1 MNSFLKKILH
11 IFPVLP
17 LMLVMLS
24 GCVDDYFES
33 DSTTAVNPDVV
44 SFATSVS
51 KGEPLP
57 ELARG
62 GSKPLYDPLLLGDES
77 GEEKLYLHTYDADEV
92 GFNPETSQP
101 DTSKGGVQSRGLQ
114 VESVQDLISIHKD
127 FLVHARFADNPE
139 EEFIE
144 WSTAKQVTGDNT
156 IWQPYKTRYW
166 PIDEVL
172 AFHAVAPAA
181 EYSGLQG
188 LALGDNTM
196 SFSYSAKTPTGDSK
210 NKDAE
215 AQTDLLIAASK
226 CNKAGSDAGKAP
238 LQFHHALSA
247 IKFAIRD
254 VANGTIDNIKI
265 SGVYGTADCVYTYAD
280 KPVDPNPDEPT
291 DPWQGTIAWSNHR
304 DLKTGDAAYS
314 QDFAF
319 AFKQTSEEIKPGD
332 DTHDISIDGKMPE
345 KTFMLIPQAIPDD
358 AEIIVTITRDD
369 PNFGDK
375 KTVTLRGK
383 IKANGVDEW
392 LPGHEYIYT
401 ISSTADNWV
410 YVFDVIGNHNTDLSI
425 NKHFSDEDGNDHAW
439 NDSANMIFVY
449 APMNP
454 EFDKF
459 EEKAHFHVKSYRY
472 RANNHSRIELLPWE
486 ASYGDEPIKQ
496 YESPQKVGEPITRPV
511 ADILK
516 DPGYYIENRDL
527 PNEEWIE
534 DRSALKGEGSD
545 NANGEIKRFRFAAH
559 HAVSNWKG
567 DLDMQ
572 DSDPYDNNS
581 ESNPWDLSTCS
592 NLGSEGGLSRNT
604 ANTYVVDRGGWYV
617 LPAVYGNAIKNGA
630 DNVAA
635 YNPGRS
641 GSLPSSQETSTR
653 VTYEYLP
660 TFVGYDNKAIQSPW
674 IPLNNTHQAVLVW
687 ADVYNAV
694 SDVSLF
700 KHTDGNYYV
709 KFKVNSQ
716 SMLQGNVVLA
726 ITGKDTSTA
735 IWSWTIW
742 VTEHWLDPDTG
753 RPHAFHESTKF
764 TEFEPSGD
772 PKRPEQSG
780 AGRRQRGDLQT
791 SIPDYENYKYYV
803 SPYNLGWCD
812 PKTRHY
818 LRRVGEM
825 EFVQY
830 RKDNGNTVPTG
841 RAKTLP
847 VIQNGLEIT
856 YRYGNNTYYQ
866 FGRKDAMVGFIDHN
880 NTIKRNFGPYQYRIV
895 QCGQTLGYSI
905 QHPNTLLSIGY
916 STDGPNSKGAEST
929 KGAEWCDKSYINLWN
944 NYNSSSEISM
954 NNEKCANHALCL
966 NGVKTVYDP
975 CPPGYM
981 VPPASLWR
989 IVGSADGKNYYDVG
1003 SNKKNLNKNTNF
1015 YGIYRGEAANAPNDD
1030 EKYYSYVIFADRTKS
1045 KTEKN
1050 NWIFL
1055 ASTGHRWYS
1064 DYHTPAFKA
1073 GDNFNPQIVYLWSS
1087 TSSVNMFRGA
1097 MCLALGFE
1105 TPPNNVKPWGQY
1117 LDGDKKGQD
1126 YDQWV
1131 ICSYFDGRRSMARPV
1146 RPVREEYSK

>member
-62 GSKPLYDPLLLGDES
+62 GSKPLYEPLQLGDES

-92 GFNPETSQP
+92 SFNPETSQP
-101 DTSKGGVQSRGLQ
+101 DTPKGGVQSRGLQ

-166 PIDEVL
+166 PIEEVL

-181 EYSGLQG
+181 EYSSIQS

-196 SFSYSAKTPTGDSK
+196 SFSYSAKTSTGDSK

-280 KPVDPNPDEPT
+280 NPVDPNPDEPT

-319 AFKQTSEEIKPGD
+319 AFNQTVSPIKPEDGD
-332 DTHDISIDGKMPE
+332 KYDIPIYGDSKDGKMPE

-358 AEIIVTITRDD
+358 AEIIVTITRSGEGFD
-369 PNFGDK
+369 NTSTEGANR

-401 ISSTADNWV
+401 LSSTADNWV
-410 YVFDVIGNHNTDLSI
+410 YVFDAIGNHNTNLST
-425 NKHFSDEDGNDHAW
+425 NTHFPDDVTENLSWHTEAD
-439 NDSANMIFVY
+439 MIFIY
-449 APMNP
+449 APMNT
-454 EFDKF
+454 EFDRY
-459 EEKAHFHVKSYRY
+459 EENAHFHVKSYRY
-472 RANNHSRIELLPWE
+472 LANNPDTKEVVPWK
-486 ASYGDEPIKQ
+486 ANYGTEDIKQ
-496 YESPQKVGEPITRPV
+496 YESNQLAGSTLPSAIE
-511 ADILK
+511 ILK
-516 DPGYYIENRDL
+516 NPGNEVTRRVL
-527 PNEEWIE
+527 PNNEWIA
-534 DRSALKGEGSD
+534 DKTALEGEGSF
-545 NANGEIKRFRFAAH
+545 AEAGEVKRFKFAPH
-559 HAVSNWKG
+559 HAVSSWTG
-567 DLDMQ
+567 DLEMQ
-572 DSDPYDNNS
+572 DNIPYEGNS
-581 ESNPWDLSTCS
+581 EDNPWDLSTCGES
-592 NLGSEGGLSRNT
+592 GLPKNT
-604 ANTYVVDRGGWYV
+604 ANTYVVDRGGWYI
-617 LPAVYGNAIKNGA
+617 LPAVYGNAFKNGN
-630 DNVAA
+630 DNTAA
-635 YNPGRS
+635 YKNYPNS
-641 GSLPSSQETSTR
+641 GTVSLQGTEH
-653 VTYEYLP
+653 YYLQN
-660 TFVGYDNKAIQSPW
+660 FVDHTGAAISSPW
-674 IPLNNTHQAVLVW
+674 IPDTYCKKAVLVW

-694 SDVSLF
+694 SDVSLIDRNGH
-700 KHTDGNYYV
+700 KYV
-709 KFKVNSQ
+709 KFKVNSL
-716 SMLQGNVVLA
+716 SMLQGNVTIA
-726 ITGKDTSTA
+726 ITGDDASQA
-735 IWSWTIW
+735 VWSWNIW
-742 VTEHWLDPDTG
+742 VTEHWLAPNG
-753 RPHAFHESTKF
+753 KPHVFDKNNAAFNFEES
-764 TEFEPSGD
+764 
-772 PKRPEQSG
+772 QSG
-780 AGRRQRGDLQT
+780 RRERGDLQT
-791 SIPDYENYKYYV
+791 SIPGYTNYRFYV

-812 PKTRHY
+812 PKSRYY
-818 LRRVGEM
+818 LRRVGNM
-825 EFVQY
+825 KFVQY
-830 RKDNGNTVPTG
+830 KDKDKTEPTGNT
-841 RAKTLP
+841 KTLP
-847 VIQNGLEIT
+847 MIQNGLRID

-866 FGRKDAMVGFIDHN
+866 FGRKDAMVGFIDHE
-880 NTIKRNFGPYQYRIV
+880 NTVKRNFGPYQYAIKQNAISKGGTTV
-895 QCGQTLGYSI
+895 TLAEAI
-905 QHPNTLLSIGY
+905 KHPNTLYADIGENT
-916 STDGPNSKGAEST
+916 STEIFAIND
-929 KGAEWCDKSYINLWN
+929 WCYRSYVNLWN
-944 NYNSSSEISM
+944 NYGTKPSDNMANNSG
-954 NNEKCANHALCL
+954 NHDLCL
-966 NGVKTVYDP
+966 NGIKTVYDP

-981 VPPASLWR
+981 VPPASVWR
-989 IVGSADGKNYYDVG
+989 IVGQG
-1003 SNKKNLNKNTNF
+1003 SGRKKDDNGNF
-1015 YGIYRGEAANAPNDD
+1015 VKDENGNFVKLDYTYTYLDFTDEYVNDNSYFNGIYRGEGYDRYN
-1030 EKYYSYVIFADRTKS
+1030 ERFYSYIIYANRSVVDKEDKS
-1045 KTEKN
+1045 

-1055 ASTGHRWYS
+1055 ASTGHRWYTNNS
-1064 DYHTPAFKA
+1064 SFKA

-1087 TSSVNMFRGA
+1087 TRMGRRDRSASG
-1097 MCLALGFE
+1097 LALGFDDKS
-1105 TPPNNVKPWGQY
+1105 TNIPWEGMSW
-1117 LDGDKKGQD
+1117 G
-1126 YDQWV
+1126 V
-1131 ICSYFDGRRSMARPV
+1131 CAYFAGRPTMARPI
-1146 RPVREEYSK
+1146 RPVRETDL

>member
-1 MNSFLKKILH
+1 MNSFLKKIFH

-62 GSKPLYDPLLLGDES
+62 GSKPLYEPLQLGDES

-101 DTSKGGVQSRGLQ
+101 DTPKGGVQSRGFQ

-166 PIDEVL
+166 PIEEVL

-181 EYSGLQG
+181 EYSSLQG

-196 SFSYSAKTPTGDSK
+196 SFSYSAKTSTGDSK

-410 YVFDVIGNHNTDLSI
+410 YVFDAIGNHNTNLST
-425 NKHFSDEDGNDHAW
+425 NTHFPDDVTENLSWHTEAD
-439 NDSANMIFVY
+439 MIFIY
-449 APMNP
+449 APMNT
-454 EFDKF
+454 EFDRY
-459 EEKAHFHVKSYRY
+459 EENAHFHVKSYRY
-472 RANNHSRIELLPWE
+472 LANNPDTKEVVPWK
-486 ASYGDEPIKQ
+486 ANYGTEDIKQ
-496 YESPQKVGEPITRPV
+496 YESNQLAGSTLPSATE
-511 ADILK
+511 ILK
-516 DPGYYIENRDL
+516 NPGNEVTRRVL
-527 PNEEWIE
+527 PNNAWIP
-534 DRSALKGEGSD
+534 DKTALEGEGSF
-545 NANGEIKRFRFAAH
+545 AEAGEVKRFKFAPH
-559 HAVSNWKG
+559 HAVSSWTG
-567 DLDMQ
+567 DLEMQ
-572 DSDPYDNNS
+572 DNIPYEGNS
-581 ESNPWDLSTCS
+581 EDNP
-592 NLGSEGGLSRNT
+592 
-604 ANTYVVDRGGWYV
+604 
-617 LPAVYGNAIKNGA
+617 
-630 DNVAA
+630 
-635 YNPGRS
+635 
-641 GSLPSSQETSTR
+641 
-653 VTYEYLP
+653 
-660 TFVGYDNKAIQSPW
+660 
-674 IPLNNTHQAVLVW
+674 
-687 ADVYNAV
+687 
-694 SDVSLF
+694 
-700 KHTDGNYYV
+700 
-709 KFKVNSQ
+709 
-716 SMLQGNVVLA
+716 
-726 ITGKDTSTA
+726 
-735 IWSWTIW
+735 
-742 VTEHWLDPDTG
+742 
-753 RPHAFHESTKF
+753 
-764 TEFEPSGD
+764 
-772 PKRPEQSG
+772 
-780 AGRRQRGDLQT
+780 
-791 SIPDYENYKYYV
+791 
-803 SPYNLGWCD
+803 
-812 PKTRHY
+812 
-818 LRRVGEM
+818 
-825 EFVQY
+825 
-830 RKDNGNTVPTG
+830 
-841 RAKTLP
+841 
-847 VIQNGLEIT
+847 
-856 YRYGNNTYYQ
+856 
-866 FGRKDAMVGFIDHN
+866 
-880 NTIKRNFGPYQYRIV
+880 
-895 QCGQTLGYSI
+895 
-905 QHPNTLLSIGY
+905 
-916 STDGPNSKGAEST
+916 
-929 KGAEWCDKSYINLWN
+929 
-944 NYNSSSEISM
+944 
-954 NNEKCANHALCL
+954 
-966 NGVKTVYDP
+966 
-975 CPPGYM
+975 
-981 VPPASLWR
+981 
-989 IVGSADGKNYYDVG
+989 
-1003 SNKKNLNKNTNF
+1003 
-1015 YGIYRGEAANAPNDD
+1015 
-1030 EKYYSYVIFADRTKS
+1030 
-1045 KTEKN
+1045 
-1050 NWIFL
+1050 
-1055 ASTGHRWYS
+1055 
-1064 DYHTPAFKA
+1064 
-1073 GDNFNPQIVYLWSS
+1073 
-1087 TSSVNMFRGA
+1087 
-1097 MCLALGFE
+1097 
-1105 TPPNNVKPWGQY
+1105 
-1117 LDGDKKGQD
+1117 
-1126 YDQWV
+1126 
-1131 ICSYFDGRRSMARPV
+1131 
-1146 RPVREEYSK
+1146 